1 MKKLIDK
8 AINAHRNTSFS
19 PERRGTQM
27 IEDYSNE
34 LEYDVLELQGQGIDE
49 SNILDYKERYEKY
62 FCSYLNAKANTF
74 SVMITGSSNF
84 PVRRHEKA
92 NRSER
97 RHYEIFR
104 EWRIRAKKAII
115 RKSKPEK
122 TYLSELDRY
131 KKELDELKAMHAKNK
146 EGNKVIAKA
155 RKTGENISEYLIKEF
170 NVIPSIL
177 ELRKISGFNTTN
189 TLASIHRVEERIRI
203 MESKQENANGEN
215 KEYQYNGFKVIMNYE
230 TDRIQILHDSKPPCD
245 IIKDLK
251 SNGFK
256 WTPSAGLWQ
265 RQLTGNAIFSTK
277 NLLKSWNVEILTPN
291 FNNKEN

>member
-1 MKKLIDK
+1 MKNLIDK

-27 IEDYSNE
+27 IADYSNE
-34 LEYDVLELQGQGIDE
+34 LESDVLELQGQGIDE
-49 SNILDYKERYEKY
+49 SNIMDYKERYEKY

-74 SVMITGSSNF
+74 SVMITGSGNF

-122 TYLSELDRY
+122 TFLSELDRY
-131 KKELDELKAMHAKNK
+131 KQELESLKTCHIRNK
-146 EGNKVIAKA
+146 EANKIIANA
-155 RKTGENISEYLIKEF
+155 RKTGEDISDWLIKEF
-170 NVIPSIL
+170 NISPALLQI
-177 ELRKISGFNTTN
+177 RKIAGFDTTN
-189 TLASIHRVEERIRI
+189 VLANIHRVEDRIKLL
-203 MESKQENANGEN
+203 ESKQEKEN

-230 TDRIQILHDSKPPCD
+230 TDRIQILHDSKPSYD

-256 WTPSAGLWQ
+256 WAPSVGLWQ

-277 NLLKSWNVEILTPN
+277 HMLKSWNVELIS
-291 FNNKEN
+291 